1 MKKLI
6 TVLLS
11 LLMVTML
18 AGCQNNGTSTGEQ
31 SEAKQ
36 TEQEEEK
43 KEGQLDFND
52 ISWEAYYG
60 VEDNRRY
67 MLMDITNNSNYV
79 ITEIDFTYSEK
90 EGVTDEERT
99 NFIEEWSELSEM
111 SVEELHDW
119 NYDKIEF
126 SANYDENINPGD
138 VITAHFYYLHG
149 IYYLMDEDQFNLSAP
164 DYVEIEYIAEDNKIH
179 TTYYDFRTNKQRYS
193 NEVKDIQ

>member
-11 LLMVTML
+11 LLMVIML

-31 SEAKQ
+31 AETKPA
-36 TEQEEEK
+36 EQEEP
-43 KEGQLDFND
+43 KEGELDFND

-67 MLMDITNNSNYV
+67 MLMDITNNSDYV

-99 NFIEEWSELSEM
+99 KFIEEWSDLSEM

-138 VITAHFYYLHG
+138 TVTAHFFYLHG
-149 IYYLMDEDQFNLSAP
+149 IYYLMNEDQFNLSAP
-164 DYVEIEYIAEDNKIH
+164 DYAEIEYIAEDNKIH

-193 NEVKDIQ
+193 NEAKDIQ

>member
-11 LLMVTML
+11 LLMFTML
-18 AGCQNNGTSTGEQ
+18 AGCRNNGTSTGEQ

-43 KEGQLDFND
+43 KEDQLDFND

-60 VEDNRRY
+60 VEDNKRY

-79 ITEIDFTYSEK
+79 ITEIDFTYTEK
-90 EGVTDEERT
+90 DSVTDEERT
-99 NFIEEWSELSEM
+99 KFIEEWSELSEM
-111 SVEELHDW
+111 SIEELHDW

-126 SANYDENINPGD
+126 SASYDENINPGD
-138 VITAHFYYLHG
+138 VVTAHFYYLHG
-149 IYYLMDEDQFNLSAP
+149 IYYLMNEDQFNLSTP
-164 DYVEIEYIAEDNKIH
+164 DYAEIEYIAEDNKTH

>member
-1 MKKLI
+1 MKKLL

-11 LLMVTML
+11 LLVVTML

-99 NFIEEWSELSEM
+99 KFIEEWSELSEM

-149 IYYLMDEDQFNLSAP
+149 IYYLMNEDQFNLSAP
-164 DYVEIEYIAEDNKIH
+164 DYAEIEYIAKDNKIH

>member
-1 MKKLI
+1 MKKLL

-60 VEDNRRY
+60 VDNNKRY
-67 MLMDITNNSNYV
+67 MLMDIENNSNYV

-99 NFIEEWSELSEM
+99 KFIEEWSELSEM

-149 IYYLMDEDQFNLSAP
+149 IYYLMNEDQFNLSAP
-164 DYVEIEYIAEDNKIH
+164 DYAEIEYIAEDNKIH

-193 NEVKDIQ
+193 NEVRDIQ